1 MIFGTYVKAKPKP
14 VCTLFQ
20 RQKQKKI
27 IEAEEES
34 TGEVDHR
41 KRTTQ
46 ATSSKKK
53 KNHKHKRAVM
63 YLVSRSRIWSFLVF
77 LGS

>member
-1 MIFGTYVKAKPKP
+1 MKAKPKP

-46 ATSSKKK
+46 ATSSKKQ
-53 KNHKHKRAVM
+53 KNINIKESCHVFSISLS
-63 YLVSRSRIWSFLVF
+63 YLVLPRFPRQLN
-77 LGS
+77 L